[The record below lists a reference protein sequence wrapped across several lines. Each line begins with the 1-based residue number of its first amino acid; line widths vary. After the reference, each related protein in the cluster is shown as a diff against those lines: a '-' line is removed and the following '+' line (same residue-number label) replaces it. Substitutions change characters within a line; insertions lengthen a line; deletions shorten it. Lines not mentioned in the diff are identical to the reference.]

1 MIPGDMMK
9 VQVWRILMVSALMFV
24 AALLPL
30 GCAAPTPVT
39 RKPNIVFVMTDDMP
53 ERLLHRMPE
62 VHKRIVDRGLRFP
75 NAYISESVCAPS
87 RASILTGM
95 YPHNTGVW
103 MNGQPPYLYHDR
115 ESHGGLKV
123 FREEGLE
130 EHTVATWLE
139 KSGYRTGLIGKYMN
153 GYDASY
159 VPPGW
164 AYWAGRDTAGSGTN
178 ENGNVRDYS
187 GQFMTDVYK
196 DKALAFLKQATD
208 RAGDPPFALFVWT
221 NAPHLP
227 PEYAAR
233 HADLYEDEVLNP
245 PPSFDEADVSD
256 KPQWIRELP
265 RLSDEDRLMLS
276 EWHRNQRRS
285 LRAVDEMVGAILD
298 LLQQRG
304 VLGNTYV
311 VFTTD
316 NGTHMGEHRWWKESG
331 AKHTAYEEAAGVP
344 LAVRGPGVPAG
355 EVRSQL
361 VLNNDFAPT
370 FADIAGA
377 HVPKEV
383 DGRSLLPLMEGKASS
398 EGWRTALLNER
409 PLAGGYQEGRRI
421 PIPAYHALITNRYTY
436 VEYETGERELYNRQE
451 DPYQLESIHKTAD
464 PALLQALHARVMT
477 LKACAGKSCEAAE
490 NGP

>member
-9 VQVWRILMVSALMFV
+9 VIVWRILKVSALMFL

-53 ERLLHRMPE
+53 EQLRHRMPE
-62 VHKRIVDRGLRFP
+62 VQKRIVARGLRFQ
-75 NAYISESVCAPS
+75 NAYTSESVCAPS

-103 MNGQPPYLYHDR
+103 MNGQPPYLYHDE

-130 EHTVATWLE
+130 EQTVATWLE
-139 KSGYRTGLIGKYMN
+139 KSGYRTGLIGKYIN

-164 AYWAGRDTAGSGTN
+164 AYWAGRDTAGSVID
-178 ENGNVRDYS
+178 ENGHVGDYS

-196 DKALAFLKQATD
+196 DKALAFLEQATD
-208 RAGDPPFALFVWT
+208 QAGDPPFALFVCT

-276 EWHRNQRRS
+276 KWHRNQLRS
-285 LRAVDEMVGAILD
+285 LRSVDEMVGAILD

-311 VFTTD
+311 VFTSD
-316 NGTHMGEHRWWKESG
+316 NGTHMGEHRWWGEEG

-370 FADIAGA
+370 FADMAGTP
-377 HVPKEV
+377 VPEEV
-383 DGRSLLPLMEGKASS
+383 DGRSLLPLIDSASS

-409 PLAGGYQEGRRI
+409 PQAGGHL
-421 PIPAYHALITNRYTY
+421 PVPAYHALITN
-436 VEYETGERELYNRQE
+436 
-451 DPYQLESIHKTAD
+451 
-464 PALLQALHARVMT
+464 
-477 LKACAGKSCEAAE
+477 
-490 NGP
+490 

>member
-1 MIPGDMMK
+1 MMK
-9 VQVWRILMVSALMFV
+9 VQAWRILKVSALMFV

-30 GCAAPTPVT
+30 GCVAPTPVT
-39 RKPNIVFVMTDDMP
+39 RKPDIVFVMTDDMP

-62 VHKRIVDRGLRFP
+62 VHKRIVARGLRFP

-103 MNGQPPYLYHDR
+103 MNGA

-153 GYDASY
+153 GYHASY

-164 AYWAGRDTAGSGTN
+164 AYWAGRDTAGSGII
-178 ENGNVRDYS
+178 ENGYVRDYS
-187 GQFMTDVYK
+187 GQFMTDVFK
-196 DKALAFLKQATD
+196 DKALAFLNQATD
-208 RAGDPPFALFVWT
+208 QAGDPPFALFVCI

-233 HADLYEDEVLNP
+233 HADLYKDEVLNP

-276 EWHRNQRRS
+276 KWHRNQLRS

-316 NGTHMGEHRWWKESG
+316 NGTHMGEHRWWGEKG

-355 EVRSQL
+355 EIRSQL

-383 DGRSLLPLMEGKASS
+383 DGRSLLPLMEGKASG
-398 EGWRTALLNER
+398 ERWRTALLNER
-409 PLAGGYQEGRRI
+409 PLAGGYQEGRLI

-464 PALLQALHARVMT
+464 PALLQALHARLMT